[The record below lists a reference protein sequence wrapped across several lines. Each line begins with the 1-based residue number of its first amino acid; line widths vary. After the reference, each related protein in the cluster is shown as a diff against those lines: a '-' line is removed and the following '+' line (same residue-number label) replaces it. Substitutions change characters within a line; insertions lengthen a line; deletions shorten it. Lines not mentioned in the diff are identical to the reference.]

1 MIKANVILDH
11 SKWKNK
17 LKNPNNYIKKKLN
30 KLSKISFFGKKKQE
44 FSILLT
50 NNKKMKSLN
59 FKFKKKKNEFSI
71 LLTNNQKMKSLNFKF
86 RKKNKPTDVL
96 SFPFHHEE
104 KKSVYIGDIAISFE
118 IVNKRSKVSNFFLE
132 LDKMWIHGYFHL
144 IGYDHKKIIDFKKMN
159 KKENLVLN
167 YFHK

>member
-1 MIKANVILDH
+1 MIKANVILDY

-17 LKNPNNYIKKKLN
+17 IKNPNDYLKKKIR
-30 KLSKISFFGKKKQE
+30 KLSKIPYFKRKNQE

-50 NNKKMKSLN
+50 SNK
-59 FKFKKKKNEFSI
+59 
-71 LLTNNQKMKSLNFKF
+71 KMKSLNFKF

-96 SFPFHHEE
+96 SFQSHE
-104 KKSVYIGDIAISFE
+104 KFYIGDIAISYE
-118 IVNKRSKVSNFFLE
+118 IVNKRSNQSNFFIE
-132 LDKMWIHGYFHL
+132 FDKMWIHGYFHL
-144 IGYDHKKIIDFKKMN
+144 NGYDHKKLKDYKRMA

>member
-11 SKWKNK
+11 YKWKNK
-17 LKNPNNYIKKKLN
+17 IKNPNNYFKKKLDKLN
-30 KLSKISFFGKKKQE
+30 KIKSFKKKNYE
-44 FSILLT
+44 FSVLLT
-50 NNKKMKSLN
+50 NSK
-59 FKFKKKKNEFSI
+59 
-71 LLTNNQKMKSLNFKF
+71 KMKSLNFKF

>member
-1 MIKANVILDH
+1 MIKANVILDY

-17 LKNPNNYIKKKLN
+17 IKNPNNYLKNKIR
-30 KLSKISFFGKKKQE
+30 KLSTIPYFKRKNQE

-50 NNKKMKSLN
+50 SNKKMKSLN
-59 FKFKKKKNEFSI
+59 
-71 LLTNNQKMKSLNFKF
+71 LKF

-96 SFPFHHEE
+96 SFESHD
-104 KKSVYIGDIAISFE
+104 KIYIGDIAISYE
-118 IVNKRSKVSNFFLE
+118 MVNKRSKQSNFLIEF
-132 LDKMWIHGYFHL
+132 DKMWIHGYFHL
-144 IGYDHKKIIDFKKMN
+144 NGYDHKKLKDYKRMT

>member
-1 MIKANVILDH
+1 MIKANVILDY

-17 LKNPNNYIKKKLN
+17 IKDPNNYLKNKIR
-30 KLSKISFFGKKKQE
+30 KLSKISYFKRKNQE

-50 NNKKMKSLN
+50 SNKKMKSLN
-59 FKFKKKKNEFSI
+59 
-71 LLTNNQKMKSLNFKF
+71 LRY

-96 SFPFHHEE
+96 SFETHD
-104 KKSVYIGDIAISFE
+104 KIYIGDIAISYE
-118 IVNKRSKVSNFFLE
+118 IVNKRSKQSNFLIEF
-132 LDKMWIHGYFHL
+132 DKMWIHGYFHL
-144 IGYDHKKIIDFKKMN
+144 NGYDHKKLKDYKRMT

>member
-1 MIKANVILDH
+1 MIKANVILDY

-17 LKNPNNYIKKKLN
+17 IKDPNNYLKKKLR
-30 KLSKISFFGKKKQE
+30 KLSKIPYFKRKKQE

-59 FKFKKKKNEFSI
+59 
-71 LLTNNQKMKSLNFKF
+71 LKF

-96 SFPFHHEE
+96 SFRL
-104 KKSVYIGDIAISFE
+104 KNKNYIGDIAISFE
-118 IVNKRSKVSNFFLE
+118 KVKKRSKSSNFFIE
-132 LDKMWIHGYFHL
+132 FDKMWIHGYFHL
-144 IGYDHKKIIDFKKMN
+144 NGYDHQKLKDYKRMSN
-159 KKENLVLN
+159 KENLVLN

>member
-1 MIKANVILDH
+1 MIKANVILDY

-17 LKNPNNYIKKKLN
+17 IKNPDSYLKKKIK
-30 KLSKISFFGKKKQE
+30 KLSKIPYFKRKRQE

-50 NNKKMKSLN
+50 NNKKMKNLN
-59 FKFKKKKNEFSI
+59 
-71 LLTNNQKMKSLNFKF
+71 LKF

-96 SFPFHHEE
+96 SFQSND
-104 KKSVYIGDIAISFE
+104 KIYIGDIAISYE
-118 IVNKRSKVSNFFLE
+118 IVNKRSKLSNFFME
-132 LDKMWIHGYFHL
+132 FDRMWIHGYFHL
-144 IGYDHKKIIDFKKMN
+144 NGYDHKKLKDYKKMT

>member
-11 SKWKNK
+11 YKWKNK
-17 LKNPNNYIKKKLN
+17 IKNPNNYFKKKLDKLN
-30 KLSKISFFGKKKQE
+30 KIKSLKKKNYE
-44 FSILLT
+44 FSVLLT
-50 NNKKMKSLN
+50 NNK
-59 FKFKKKKNEFSI
+59 
-71 LLTNNQKMKSLNFKF
+71 KMKSLNFKF

-96 SFPFHHEE
+96 SFPFHHKE

-144 IGYDHKKIIDFKKMN
+144 IGYDHKKTIDFKKMT

-167 YFHK
+167 YFHEKI

>member
-1 MIKANVILDH
+1 MIKANVILDY

-17 LKNPNNYIKKKLN
+17 IKNPDNYLKNKFK
-30 KLSKISFFGKKKQE
+30 KLSKIPYFKRKKQE

-50 NNKKMKSLN
+50 NNKKMKNLN
-59 FKFKKKKNEFSI
+59 
-71 LLTNNQKMKSLNFKF
+71 LKF

-96 SFPFHHEE
+96 SFQSND
-104 KKSVYIGDIAISFE
+104 KIYIGDIAISYE
-118 IVNKRSKVSNFFLE
+118 IVNKRSKLSNFFME
-132 LDKMWIHGYFHL
+132 FDRMWIHGYFHL
-144 IGYDHKKIIDFKKMN
+144 NGYDHKKLKDYKKMT